1 MSLPAA
7 RVIPHQPLARARAT
21 AIVAARRLRHV
32 WARIAMRV
40 LVLALTAVGFA
51 GLLAMTFVLA
61 ESAIT
66 VHPVVAPHYED
77 RPLEIILMHAPAAP
91 VHGTMATLRATQGEV
106 ESGPI
111 DPSRP

>member
-21 AIVAARRLRHV
+21 AAVAARRLRHV

-40 LVLALTAVGFA
+40 AVLLLTAVGFA

-61 ESAIT
+61 QSAIT
-66 VHPVVAPHYED
+66 VHPGVSPQAA
-77 RPLEIILMHAPAAP
+77 RPTIYFMHAPPTP
-91 VHGTMATLRATQGEV
+91 VHGTIATLRATQDEV
-106 ESGPI
+106 RSPGI
-111 DPSRP
+111 DPGGP

>member
-21 AIVAARRLRHV
+21 AVVAARRLRHA
-32 WARIAMRV
+32 WSRIAMRV
-40 LVLALTAVGFA
+40 LLFALTAAGFA
-51 GLLAMTFVLA
+51 GVLAMTFVLA

-66 VHPVVAPHYED
+66 VHPVQVPQSED
-77 RPLEIILMHAPAAP
+77 RPLEIILVHAPAS

-106 ESGPI
+106 ESPAIGS
-111 DPSRP
+111 SRP